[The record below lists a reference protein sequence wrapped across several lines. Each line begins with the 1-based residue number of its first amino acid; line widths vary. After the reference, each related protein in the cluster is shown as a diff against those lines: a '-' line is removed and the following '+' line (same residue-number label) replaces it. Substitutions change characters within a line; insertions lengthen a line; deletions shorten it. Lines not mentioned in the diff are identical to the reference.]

1 MDIHRIPNT
10 FSNQNSA
17 IKLHLK
23 KYRGWLYPQHIPQI
37 PRYIWAYYNDLTA
50 TSNTTMVN
58 KGNHSTIALVQ
69 VSEIRWFIQT
79 IYAWLVVWNIWIIFP
94 IILGISFHPNWRSF
108 HDFSEGFCEKTTN
121 QSFIELDDG
130 NFNRKPQPFL
140 NRPMFGPNFGCS
152 LGRR

>member
-50 TSNTTMVN
+50 TSKTTMVN

-69 VSEIRWFIQT
+69 VSFMLRPSRGKLEGYCR
-79 IYAWLVVWNIWIIFP
+79 ASELSNVVCLERNS
-94 IILGISFHPNWRSF
+94 G
-108 HDFSEGFCEKTTN
+108 
-121 QSFIELDDG
+121 
-130 NFNRKPQPFL
+130 
-140 NRPMFGPNFGCS
+140 
-152 LGRR
+152 